1 MFHIADPQDIIKG
14 KVTDVYFERTLK
26 ILKEKG
32 INPLVKAEIVAKSF
46 PEGWKWAV
54 FAGVEEALEL
64 LKNLPVKVR
73 AIPEGSIFYPFEPV
87 IEIEG
92 KYQDFCVYETA
103 VLGFL
108 CQATGI
114 ATKSARLRKLA
125 WDKIIIS
132 FGARRMHPAI
142 APMIERAAYI
152 GGCDGV
158 ATVIAAELIG
168 LEPSG
173 TMPHALILCMGSTVK
188 AAKAFDEVIEE
199 DIPRIV
205 LIDTFEDEKFECLNV
220 AREMGEKIFGVRF
233 DTPSSRR
240 GNFYQLLQECR
251 WELDIRGFKNIKIFV
266 SGGIEEDSI
275 PQLNEVVD
283 GYGIGTAISNAPTI
297 DFSLDI
303 VEIEG
308 KPVAKRGKP
317 SGSKRVFRCSKC
329 LKGVVSYY
337 KQDIASQECSC
348 GGNFQ
353 EILQAVHYDKIP
365 SVHEIRKRVLEQIK
379 KLSL

>member
-1 MFHIADPQDIIKG
+1 MFHIANYDEIIKG

-26 ILKEKG
+26 ILKQKG
-32 INPLVKAEIVAKSF
+32 INPSVKAEVVAKSF
-46 PEGWKWAV
+46 PAEWRWAV
-54 FAGVEEALEL
+54 FAGLHEALEL

-92 KYQDFCVYETA
+92 RYQDFCIYETA
-103 VLGFL
+103 LLGFL

-114 ATKSARLRKLA
+114 ATKAARLRRLA
-125 WDKIIIS
+125 QDKIIIS

-158 ATVIAAELIG
+158 ATVIAAELTG
-168 LEPSG
+168 LKPSG
-173 TMPHALILCMGSTVK
+173 TMPHALILCMGSTVD
-188 AAKAFDEVIEE
+188 AARAFDEVIEK
-199 DIPRIV
+199 DVPRIV
-205 LIDTFEDEKFECLNV
+205 LIDTFQDEKFECINV
-220 AREMGEKIFGVRF
+220 AMAMGEKIFGVRF
-233 DTPSSRR
+233 DTPSSRK
-240 GNFYQLLQECR
+240 GNFYQLLKECR

-266 SGGIEEDSI
+266 SGGIDEEHI
-275 PQLNEVVD
+275 LQLNEVVD

-308 KPVAKRGKP
+308 RQIAKRGKL
-317 SGSKRVFRCSKC
+317 SGSKKVFRCNKC
-329 LKGVVSYY
+329 LKGEVVFYNEELEL
-337 KQDIASQECSC
+337 KECSC
-348 GGNFQ
+348 GGMFQ
-353 EILQAVHYDKIP
+353 EILKPVNYDEIP
-365 SVHEIRKRVLEQIK
+365 TVHEIRTKVLEQIRNII
-379 KLSL
+379 L

>member
-1 MFHIADPQDIIKG
+1 MFHIAGSQDIIKG
-14 KVTDVYFERTLK
+14 KVTDIYFERTLK

-32 INPLVKAEIVAKSF
+32 INPSVKAEIVAKSF
-46 PEGWKWAV
+46 PAGWKWAV
-54 FAGVEEALEL
+54 FAGIEEALEL

-92 KYQDFCVYETA
+92 KYLDFCIYETA
-103 VLGFL
+103 ILGFL

-114 ATKSARLRKLA
+114 ATKSARFRKLA
-125 WDKIIIS
+125 HDKIIIS

-158 ATVIAAELIG
+158 ATVIAAELTG
-168 LEPSG
+168 LKPSG
-173 TMPHALILCMGSTVK
+173 TMPHSLILCVGSTVE
-188 AAKAFDEVIEE
+188 AARAFDDVIEK
-199 DIPRIV
+199 DVPRIV
-205 LIDTFEDEKFECLNV
+205 LIDTFEDEKFECINV
-220 AREMGEKIFGVRF
+220 AMAMGEKILGVRF

-251 WELDIRGFKNIKIFV
+251 WELDIRGFENIKIFA

-308 KPVAKRGKP
+308 SPVAKRGKL
-317 SGSKRVFRCSKC
+317 SGSKKVFRCSRC
-329 LKGVVSYY
+329 LKGIIIYY
-337 KQDIASQECSC
+337 KQDITFQECSC
-348 GGNFQ
+348 GGTFQ
-353 EILQAVHYDKIP
+353 EILQPVQYDKITP
-365 SVHEIRKRVLEQIK
+365 VYEIRKRVLEQIK
-379 KLSL
+379 SLSL

>member
-1 MFHIADPQDIIKG
+1 MFHIADSQDIIKG

-26 ILKEKG
+26 ILRQKG
-32 INPLVKAEIVAKSF
+32 INPSVKAEIVAKSF

-54 FAGVEEALEL
+54 FAGLQEALEL
-64 LKNLPVKVR
+64 LKNMPVKVR

-87 IEIEG
+87 VEIEG
-92 KYQDFCVYETA
+92 KYQDFCIYETA
-103 VLGFL
+103 LLGFL

-114 ATKSARLRKLA
+114 ATKSARFRKLA
-125 WDKIIIS
+125 PDKIIIS

-168 LEPSG
+168 LKPSG
-173 TMPHALILCMGSTVK
+173 TMPHALILCMGSTVE
-188 AAKAFDEVIEE
+188 AAKAFDDVVEK

-205 LIDTFEDEKFECLNV
+205 LIDTFEDEKFECINI
-220 AREMGEKIFGVRF
+220 AMEMGEKIFGVRF

-266 SGGIEEDSI
+266 SGGIDEDNI
-275 PQLNEVVD
+275 LQLNEVVD

-308 KPVAKRGKP
+308 NPIAKRGKL

-337 KQDIASQECSC
+337 KQDIAFQECSC
-348 GGNFQ
+348 GGVFQ
-353 EILQAVHYDKIP
+353 EILQPAQYDKIP
-365 SVHEIRKRVLEQIK
+365 SVHEIRKKVLEQIK
-379 KLSL
+379 SLTL

>member
-1 MFHIADPQDIIKG
+1 MFHIAEPRDIIKG

-26 ILKEKG
+26 ILRQKG
-32 INPLVKAEIVAKSF
+32 INPSVKAEVVAKSF

-54 FAGVEEALEL
+54 FAGLQEALEL

-73 AIPEGSIFYPFEPV
+73 VIPEGSIFYPFEPV

-92 KYQDFCVYETA
+92 KYQDFCIYETA
-103 VLGFL
+103 LLGFL

-114 ATKSARLRKLA
+114 ATKSARLRRLA
-125 WDKIIIS
+125 PDKIIIS

-168 LEPSG
+168 LNPSG
-173 TMPHALILCMGSTVK
+173 TMPHALILCMGSTVE
-188 AAKAFDEVIEE
+188 AARAFDEVIEK
-199 DIPRIV
+199 DIPRII

-220 AREMGEKIFGVRF
+220 AMEMGEKIFGVRF

-266 SGGIEEDSI
+266 SGGIDEESI
-275 PQLNEVVD
+275 SQLNEVVD

-308 KPVAKRGKP
+308 KPMAKRGKL

-329 LKGVVSYY
+329 LKGAVIYY
-337 KQDIASQECSC
+337 EQDMAFQECSC
-348 GGNFQ
+348 GGVFQ
-353 EILQAVHYDKIP
+353 EILQTVQYDKIP

-379 KLSL
+379 NLSI

>member
-1 MFHIADPQDIIKG
+1 MFHIAEPRDIIKG

-26 ILKEKG
+26 ILRQKG
-32 INPLVKAEIVAKSF
+32 INPSVKAEVVAKSF

-54 FAGVEEALEL
+54 FAGLQEALEL

-73 AIPEGSIFYPFEPV
+73 VIPEGSIFYPFEPV

-92 KYQDFCVYETA
+92 KYQDFCIYETA
-103 VLGFL
+103 LLGFL

-114 ATKSARLRKLA
+114 ATKSARLRRLA
-125 WDKIIIS
+125 PDKIIIS

-168 LEPSG
+168 LNPSG
-173 TMPHALILCMGSTVK
+173 TMPHALILCMGSTVE
-188 AAKAFDEVIEE
+188 AARAFDEVIEK
-199 DIPRIV
+199 DIPRII

-220 AREMGEKIFGVRF
+220 AMEMGEKIFGVRF

-266 SGGIEEDSI
+266 SGGIDEESI
-275 PQLNEVVD
+275 SQLNEVVD

-308 KPVAKRGKP
+308 KPMAKRGKL

-329 LKGVVSYY
+329 LKGVVIYY
-337 KQDIASQECSC
+337 EQDMAFQECSC
-348 GGNFQ
+348 GGVFQ
-353 EILQAVHYDKIP
+353 EILQTVQYDKIP

-379 KLSL
+379 NLSI

>member
-1 MFHIADPQDIIKG
+1 MFHIANYDEIIKG

-26 ILKEKG
+26 ILKQKG
-32 INPLVKAEIVAKSF
+32 INPSVKAEVVAKSF
-46 PEGWKWAV
+46 PAEWKWAV
-54 FAGVEEALEL
+54 FAGLHEALQL

-92 KYQDFCVYETA
+92 RYQDFCIYETA
-103 VLGFL
+103 LLGFL

-114 ATKSARLRKLA
+114 ATKAARLRRLA
-125 WDKIIIS
+125 QDKTIIS

-168 LEPSG
+168 LRPSG
-173 TMPHALILCMGSTVK
+173 TMPHALILCMGSTVD
-188 AAKAFDEVIEE
+188 AARAFDEVIEK
-199 DIPRIV
+199 DVPRIV
-205 LIDTFEDEKFECLNV
+205 LIDTFQDEKFECINV
-220 AREMGEKIFGVRF
+220 AMAMGEKIFGVRF
-233 DTPSSRR
+233 DTPSSRK
-240 GNFYQLLQECR
+240 GNFYQLLKECR
-251 WELDIRGFKNIKIFV
+251 WELDIKGFKNIKIFV
-266 SGGIEEDSI
+266 SGGIDEEYI
-275 PQLNEVVD
+275 LQLNEIVD

-308 KPVAKRGKP
+308 RQIAKRGKL
-317 SGSKRVFRCSKC
+317 SGSKKVFRCNKC
-329 LKGVVSYY
+329 LKGEVVFYNEELEL
-337 KQDIASQECSC
+337 KECSC
-348 GGNFQ
+348 GGMFQ
-353 EILQAVHYDKIP
+353 EILKPVNYDEIP
-365 SVHEIRKRVLEQIK
+365 TVHEIRTKVLEQIRNIV
-379 KLSL
+379 L